1 MQDTQKETA
10 ATSPWNRRQT
20 SFWINDQR
28 KADMRR
34 LAEALGGNATP
45 SDVLAHALSLAVAD
59 PVPVPHD
66 VDSPHGD
73 QPAMQAVADMAALMD
88 AHWTRVSEALEKQQ
102 ASQNAIAHNLKALHG
117 LISDVAGVDE
127 SPQSQAGAESGIP
140 IGEWIDGES
149 SRRANP
155 IREHAVARASWKSKS
170 AISKRMV
177 CAIFEVEL
185 VAVDGAR
192 VAPCAVGGITVRI
205 DLLESDHPIALSR
218 FDQPLYFA
226 MYRSPRAG
234 WTIRA
239 HAHAHDGNVG
249 ALIGAVN
256 C

>member
-1 MQDTQKETA
+1 MQHKQQETA
-10 ATSPWNRRQT
+10 TASPWDRRQT

-45 SDVLAHALSLAVAD
+45 SDVLAHALLLAVAD
-59 PVPVPHD
+59 PVPHG
-66 VDSPHGD
+66 VDSQHGD
-73 QPAMQAVADMAALMD
+73 QPTMQAVADMAALMD
-88 AHWTRVSEALEKQQ
+88 AHWTRVSETLEKQQ

-117 LISDVAGVDE
+117 LISEVAGVDE
-127 SPQSQAGAESGIP
+127 SPQSQTGAESGIP

-192 VAPCAVGGITVRI
+192 VAPCAGGGITVRI
-205 DLLESDHPIALSR
+205 DLLESDHPIALAR

-226 MYRSPRAG
+226 MYRGPRAG

-239 HAHAHDGNVG
+239 HALAHDGNVG